1 MYIYTYLLNNRFTIK
16 WLCTFLNILC
26 NMLVYALIFQ
36 VFGLLNDIMYA
47 IGAYLIYVDWQ
58 SGGVAAAPPAAPAGV

>member
-1 MYIYTYLLNNRFTIK
+1 
-16 WLCTFLNILC
+16 
-26 NMLVYALIFQ
+26 MLVYALIFQ